1 MWFKSFLE
9 YGVFATGSGLR
20 AFGWRGVG
28 VRLKSFGVV
37 LVVGAYVGKRRLFA
51 FVSKDFVVFLVVDD
65 VQYKINN
72 FHFIRLNGVNQAPK
86 I

>member
-1 MWFKSFLE
+1 M
-9 YGVFATGSGLR
+9 GG
-20 AFGWRGVG
+20 GVG

-37 LVVGAYVGKRRLFA
+37 LVVGARVGKAFIC

-72 FHFIRLNGVNQAPK
+72 FFIRLNGVTRRQNLRD
-86 I
+86 